1 MEEFGIHPFMQN
13 KASEY
18 AVLLTY
24 ASVKQAFASKKNEC
38 LTKSEKDL
46 KEKWNKI
53 VECDECNKID

>member
-24 ASVKQAFASKKNEC
+24 ASVKQAFASKKKEC

-46 KEKWNKI
+46 KEKWNELAK
-53 VECDECNKID
+53 CDECHKID

>member
-1 MEEFGIHPFMQN
+1 MQN

-24 ASVKQAFASKKNEC
+24 ASVKQAFASKKKEC

-46 KEKWNKI
+46 KEKWNELAK
-53 VECDECNKID
+53 CDECHKID